1 MPEMSS
7 DHELSIDELKQVA
20 GGNDENKKANAN
32 SGSKKTESEVTEAN
46 DPYGRK
52 FVTKNGVPF
61 ALDIPT

>member
-1 MPEMSS
+1 MSETSS

-20 GGNDENKKANAN
+20 GGNDENKKANN
-32 SGSKKTESEVTEAN
+32 GSKKIEGEAVEAS

-61 ALDIPT
+61 ALDLTT